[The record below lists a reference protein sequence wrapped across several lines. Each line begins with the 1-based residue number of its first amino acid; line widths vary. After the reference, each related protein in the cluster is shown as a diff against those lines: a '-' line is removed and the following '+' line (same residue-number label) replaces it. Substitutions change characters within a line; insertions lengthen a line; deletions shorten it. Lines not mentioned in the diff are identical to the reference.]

1 MESEDAPYRRTLLT
15 RGRRLHRTGIGVR
28 PVGLHPKRIGRFA
41 GAGALGAGD
50 LIHSVSGRWAGA
62 GEVGRLT
69 DQVAPPLICGAIS
82 GPQLPELCD
91 TTFGA
96 APLPDDVI

>member
-1 MESEDAPYRRTLLT
+1 MDFTQS
-15 RGRRLHRTGIGVR
+15 VS
-28 PVGLHPKRIGRFA
+28 GRFA
-41 GAGALGAGD
+41 GAGAVGAGD
-50 LIHSVSGRWAGA
+50 LIQSVSGRWAGA

-69 DQVAPPLICGAIS
+69 DPVAPPLICGAIS

-96 APLPDDVI
+96 APLPDDVICILRTQTPLPDSVETNE